1 MSNIQEAGFGREP
14 VKDRKLTAYG
24 WSMDELSI
32 ERTYESHERT
42 GLALE
47 RTLAAWLRTGLTMIG
62 VGLGV
67 AKLLPDSTALWLARL
82 LGIVLISGGG
92 VVFLLGYHTYRRSL
106 HDLIAAGYDLAPDW
120 LITSIAGVL
129 FFSTFLAVLLTLL

>member
-1 MSNIQEAGFGREP
+1 
-14 VKDRKLTAYG
+14 
-24 WSMDELSI
+24 MDELEE

-67 AKLLPDSTALWLARL
+67 AKLLPDSTALWLARP
-82 LGIVLISGGG
+82 LGIILICGGG
-92 VVFLLGYHTYRRSL
+92 AVFFLGYHTYRRSL
-106 HDLIAAGYDLAPDW
+106 HDLIVAGYDLAPDW
-120 LITSIAGVL
+120 LIASIIGVL
-129 FFSTFLAVLLTLL
+129 FFSTFLAVFMTLL

>member
-1 MSNIQEAGFGREP
+1 MN
-14 VKDRKLTAYG
+14 
-24 WSMDELSI
+24 ELSE
-32 ERTYESHERT
+32 ERTHESHERT

-67 AKLLPDSTALWLARL
+67 AKLLPDSTDLPLARL
-82 LGIVLISGGG
+82 LGIALICGGG

-106 HDLIAAGYDLAPDW
+106 HDLVVAGYDLAPEW
-120 LITSIAGVL
+120 LIISVGLVL
-129 FFSTFLAVLLTLL
+129 AFATVLAVLLTIL

>member
-1 MSNIQEAGFGREP
+1 
-14 VKDRKLTAYG
+14 
-24 WSMDELSI
+24 MDKLSI
-32 ERTYESHERT
+32 ERTYEAHERT

-67 AKLLPDSTALWLARL
+67 ARLLPDLSAIWLARL
-82 LGIVLISGGG
+82 LGVTLICGGG

-106 HDLIAAGYDLAPDW
+106 NELVAAGYDLAPEW
-120 LITSIAGVL
+120 LIVSVAAVL
-129 FFSTFLAVLLTLL
+129 FFSTLAAATLALL

>member
-1 MSNIQEAGFGREP
+1 
-14 VKDRKLTAYG
+14 
-24 WSMDELSI
+24 MDELSV
-32 ERTYESHERT
+32 ERTYEAHERT

-67 AKLLPDSTALWLARL
+67 AKLLPDSTDLWLARL
-82 LGIVLISGGG
+82 LGIALICGGG

-106 HDLIAAGYDLAPDW
+106 HDLVVAGYDLAPEW
-120 LITSIAGVL
+120 LIIIVGGVL
-129 FFSTFLAVLLTLL
+129 FFSTVLAVLLTLL

>member
-1 MSNIQEAGFGREP
+1 
-14 VKDRKLTAYG
+14 
-24 WSMDELSI
+24 MDELSI